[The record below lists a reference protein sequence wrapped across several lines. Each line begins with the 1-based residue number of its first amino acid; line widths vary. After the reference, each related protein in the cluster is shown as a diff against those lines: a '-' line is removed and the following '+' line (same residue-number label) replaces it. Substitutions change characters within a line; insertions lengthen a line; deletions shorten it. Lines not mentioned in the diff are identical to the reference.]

1 MLARKENPRSNILA
15 PSKLKLFPQS
25 RNSLEK
31 GFEKFVGKTPSY
43 TCMKHALKCKS
54 MFTLKATR
62 ELPDNKKL
70 SNLPITPIK
79 SLFLRFHMLA
89 FQPRRSLAGLRCFV
103 HFTFLANKIE
113 TERDGKPPLA
123 TFVYQHWEKPSVLN
137 YSCTGM
143 EASLENINQLQCAK

>member
-70 SNLPITPIK
+70 SNLRITPIK
-79 SLFLRFHMLA
+79 SLFFKIPYACISTTSIARGVTLFCSFHIPGEQNRNRTRRETPFREIRLLA
-89 FQPRRSLAGLRCFV
+89 L
-103 HFTFLANKIE
+103 
-113 TERDGKPPLA
+113 GKTLS
-123 TFVYQHWEKPSVLN
+123 FKLQLYWYGGKFGKHKPAA
-137 YSCTGM
+137 M
-143 EASLENINQLQCAK
+143 R

>member
-89 FQPRRSLAGLRCFV
+89 FQPRRSRGCFV
-103 HFTFLANKIE
+103 HVTFLANKIE
-113 TERDGKPPLA
+113 TERDGKPPLV
-123 TFVYQHWEKPSVLN
+123 TFVYQHWEKSSALN
-137 YSCTGM
+137 NSCTGM
-143 EASLENINQLQCAK
+143 ETSLENINQLQWAK